1 MRICF
6 GLVLMRGNLELWH
19 VYRVEIRGDR
29 YGVGIRGIDMGERYC
44 KIKRKGL
51 EEDF

>member
-19 VYRVEIRGDR
+19 VY
-29 YGVGIRGIDMGERYC
+29 GVGIRGGWIWGKDIA
-44 KIKRKGL
+44 K
-51 EEDF
+51 